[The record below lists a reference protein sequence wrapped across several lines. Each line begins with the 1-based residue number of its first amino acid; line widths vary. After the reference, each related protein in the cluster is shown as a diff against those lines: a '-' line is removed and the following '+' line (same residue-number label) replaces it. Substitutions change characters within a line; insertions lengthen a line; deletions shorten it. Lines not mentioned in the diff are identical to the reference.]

1 MREEGWVSLW
11 LGIAPDAD
19 ALNEY
24 IGLSY
29 DDDGEL
35 IASSFMLDFSLL
47 RWDEDFREAGRL
59 EAASPS
65 VAEVLSGFSYD
76 SRLIE
81 QYQQQ
86 LGRTLPAE
94 VNAVVLLYNYRHQP
108 TAVPQASGG
117 VQLQFVGTAKL

>member
-11 LGIAPDAD
+11 LGTAPNAD
-19 ALNEY
+19 ALNNY
-24 IGLSY
+24 VGLSY

-47 RWDEDFREAGRL
+47 YWDEDFL
-59 EAASPS
+59 EADHLETACQS
-65 VAEVLSGFSYD
+65 VAKVLSGFSYD

-81 QYQQQ
+81 QFQQQ

-94 VNAVVLLYNYRHQP
+94 VNAVVLLYNYRHEP
-108 TAVPQASGG
+108 TAVPQASGD
-117 VQLQFVGTAKL
+117 VRLEFVGTAEL

>member
-11 LGIAPDAD
+11 LGTAPDAD
-19 ALNEY
+19 ALNDHVE
-24 IGLSY
+24 LSY
-29 DDDGEL
+29 NDDGEL

-47 RWDEDFREAGRL
+47 RWDEDFREADHL
-59 EAASPS
+59 ETASPL

-81 QYQQQ
+81 QFQQQ
-86 LGRTLPAE
+86 LGRTLPTA

-108 TAVPQASGG
+108 TAVPQASGD
-117 VQLQFVGTAKL
+117 VQLEFVGTVKL

>member
-11 LGIAPDAD
+11 LGTAPDSD
-19 ALNEY
+19 VLNDYVE
-24 IGLSY
+24 LSY
-29 DDDGEL
+29 DDNGEL

-47 RWDEDFREAGRL
+47 YWDEDFREADHL
-59 EAASPS
+59 ETACQS
-65 VAEVLSGFSYD
+65 VAKVLSGFSYD

-81 QYQQQ
+81 QFQQQ

-108 TAVPQASGG
+108 TPVPQASGD